1 MMNFSAV
8 MLFTIT
14 SLLSFATFV
23 LSSFYSTAQ
32 AEWSTAKTFH
42 QETEKRLQQLEMES
56 KTQREATAKDISQIN
71 QKLDTILVVK
81 LRDPRG
87 PPQ

>member
-32 AEWSTAKTFH
+32 AQWDESKKFH
-42 QETEKRLQQLEMES
+42 VETERRLQQLEMES

-87 PPQ
+87 APQ